1 MYAFLLTLYSIAFSL
16 SQTLLPAMKCLFHPF
31 SSFTLNSLFTHSHV
45 INTHHKALSISCH
58 APLHIWTYLNVLS
71 TFDQSPNSTHS
82 TPPSFP
88 SNYLNSTLIILK
100 TSSPH
105 MSSYCYHLST
115 LFLRLLRV
123 VASLYSSLPSWLSLS
138 LHY

>member
-1 MYAFLLTLYSIAFSL
+1 
-16 SQTLLPAMKCLFHPF
+16 MKCLFHPF
-31 SSFTLNSLFTHSHV
+31 SSFTLNSLFTHSHM

-105 MSSYCYHLST
+105 EFVLLSSIITLSQTSTSCSKSLLFTPFLVEFIFT
-115 LFLRLLRV
+115 LLVNELF
-123 VASLYSSLPSWLSLS
+123 A
-138 LHY
+138 